1 MSEMYNTFGFGFLP
15 PDEQQKLIRKN
26 LITTGQIAE
35 RDGQTFYTG
44 AGDLRKSKA
53 EKMEQVALGGTSLG
67 EGDFAARKKWKA
79 GTIGSKDL
87 ANITR
92 QNVRVGGQVIETPES
107 AAKQFPPRGPVETP
121 INPNFVE
128 KILKVKGGTIQKNW
142 EKSGGFE
149 GMMANPAFTLGLA
162 IMQSSAQGKRLD
174 ESLLNNFVKAAGI
187 SDIYKQKLKDAG
199 EIIARPTEGEMGDIT
214 EYLKDQGYEGP
225 NWFERNMPE
234 WVQGRKGEQM
244 IRSHRR
250 AKELVAIESKK
261 IAGAMAKKGK
271 KVIMDDRIYRQ
282 AIANLTKRREIYFKG
297 KVPLISEGRI
307 FESER
312 DINAKATRQHG
323 GPVTRGKTYVVGEGG
338 PEYFLPKQSGKVL
351 SNDDSRIFAML
362 LASNPQLQNVSRT
375 RAEKILRNRFPEYF
389 E

>member
-15 PDEQQKLIRKN
+15 PDEQQKIIRKN

-35 RDGQTFYTG
+35 RDGQAFYTG

-53 EKMEQVALGGTSLG
+53 QKMEAAALGATTLG
-67 EGDFAARKKWKA
+67 EGDFAARKQWTA
-79 GTIGSKDL
+79 GKIGSKDL

-92 QNVRVGGQVIETPES
+92 QNVRVGGNVIETPES
-107 AAKQFPPRGPVETP
+107 AAKQFPPREVETP

-174 ESLLNNFVKAAGI
+174 EGLLNNFVKAAGI
-187 SDIYKQKLKDAG
+187 SDIYKKKLADAG
-199 EIIARPTEGEMGDIT
+199 EIIARPTEGEMTDIT
-214 EYLKDQGYEGP
+214 EYLKDQGYGGP
-225 NWFERNMPE
+225 SFIGKTFDKKLVRA
-234 WVQGRKGEQM
+234 
-244 IRSHRR
+244 HRR
-250 AKELVAIESKK
+250 AKELIAIESKK
-261 IAGAMAKKGK
+261 IAQSMKKKGK
-271 KVIMDDRIYRQ
+271 SVIMDDKIYRQ
-282 AIANLTKRREIYFKG
+282 AIKNLSDRKELYWKG
-297 KVPLISEGRI
+297 KIPLIRSGYVGDSEK
-307 FESER
+307 
-312 DINAKATRQHG
+312 DINVQATRQHG

>member
-15 PDEQQKLIRKN
+15 PDEQQKIIRKN

-53 EKMEQVALGGTSLG
+53 QKMEAAALGGTTLG
-67 EGDFAARKKWKA
+67 EGDFAARKKWTA

-107 AAKQFPPRGPVETP
+107 AAKQFPPREVETP

-174 ESLLNNFVKAAGI
+174 EGLLNNFVKAAGI
-187 SDIYKQKLKDAG
+187 SDIYKKKLADAG
-199 EIIARPTEGEMGDIT
+199 EIIARPTEGEMTDIT
-214 EYLKDQGYEGP
+214 EYLADQGYGKPGFVEKYLSG
-225 NWFERNMPE
+225 
-234 WVQGRKGEQM
+234 KGKKFK
-244 IRSHRR
+244 RSHRR
-250 AKELVAIESKK
+250 AKELIAIESQN
-261 IAGAMAKKGK
+261 IAKAMKRKGK
-271 KVIMDDRIYRQ
+271 TVIMDDRIYSL
-282 AIANLTKRREIYFKG
+282 AIANLRRDNKLVFMKNI
-297 KVPLISEGRI
+297 PLIR
-307 FESER
+307 
-312 DINAKATRQHG
+312 
-323 GPVTRGKTYVVGEGG
+323 
-338 PEYFLPKQSGKVL
+338 
-351 SNDDSRIFAML
+351 
-362 LASNPQLQNVSRT
+362 
-375 RAEKILRNRFPEYF
+375 
-389 E
+389 

>member
-53 EKMEQVALGGTSLG
+53 QKMEAAALGGTTLG
-67 EGDFAARKKWKA
+67 EGDFAARKKWTA
-79 GTIGSKDL
+79 GQIGSKDL

-107 AAKQFPPRGPVETP
+107 AAKQFPPREVETP

-174 ESLLNNFVKAAGI
+174 EGLLNNFVKAAGI

-199 EIIARPTEGEMGDIT
+199 EIIARPTEGEMTDIT
-214 EYLKDQGYEGP
+214 EYLKDQGYGGP
-225 NWFERNMPE
+225 SFIGKTFDKKLVRA
-234 WVQGRKGEQM
+234 
-244 IRSHRR
+244 HRR
-250 AKELVAIESKK
+250 AKELIAIESKK
-261 IAGAMAKKGK
+261 IAQSMKKKGK
-271 KVIMDDRIYRQ
+271 SVIMDDKIYRQ
-282 AIANLTKRREIYFKG
+282 AIKNLSDRKELYWKG
-297 KVPLISEGRI
+297 KIPLIRSGYVGDSEK
-307 FESER
+307 
-312 DINAKATRQHG
+312 DINVQATRQHG

>member
-53 EKMEQVALGGTSLG
+53 QKMEAAALGGTTLG
-67 EGDFAARKKWKA
+67 EGDFAARKKWTA
-79 GTIGSKDL
+79 GQIGSKDL

-174 ESLLNNFVKAAGI
+174 EGLLNNFVKAAGI

-199 EIIARPTEGEMGDIT
+199 EIIARPTEGEMTDIT
-214 EYLKDQGYEGP
+214 EYLKDQGYGGP
-225 NWFERNMPE
+225 SFIGKTFDKKLVRA
-234 WVQGRKGEQM
+234 
-244 IRSHRR
+244 HRR
-250 AKELVAIESKK
+250 AKELIAIESKK
-261 IAGAMAKKGK
+261 IAQSMKKGK
-271 KVIMDDRIYRQ
+271 SVIMDDKIYRQ
-282 AIANLTKRREIYFKG
+282 AIKNLSDRKELYWKG
-297 KVPLISEGRI
+297 KIPLIRSGYVGDSEK
-307 FESER
+307 
-312 DINAKATRQHG
+312 DINVQATRQHG

-351 SNDDSRIFAML
+351 SNDDSRIFSML

>member
-15 PDEQQKLIRKN
+15 PDERNKIIRKN
-26 LITTGQIAE
+26 LMTTGQIAE
-35 RDGQTFYTG
+35 RDGQAFYTG

-67 EGDFAARKKWKA
+67 EGDFAARKKWTS
-79 GTIGSKDL
+79 GQIGSKDL

-174 ESLLNNFVKAAGI
+174 EGLLNNFVKAAGI
-187 SDIYKQKLKDAG
+187 SDIYKKKLADAG
-199 EIIARPTEGEMGDIT
+199 EIIARPTEDEMTDIT
-214 EYLKDQGYEGP
+214 EYLKDQGYGGP
-225 NWFERNMPE
+225 SFIGKTFDKKLVRA
-234 WVQGRKGEQM
+234 
-244 IRSHRR
+244 HRR
-250 AKELVAIESKK
+250 AKELIAIESKK
-261 IAGAMAKKGK
+261 IAQSMAKKGK
-271 KVIMDDRIYRQ
+271 KVIMDDKIYRQ
-282 AIANLTKRREIYFKG
+282 AIKNLSDRKELYWKG
-297 KVPLISEGRI
+297 KIPLIRSGYVGDSEK
-307 FESER
+307 
-312 DINAKATRQHG
+312 DINVQATRQHG

>member
-1 MSEMYNTFGFGFLP
+1 MSEMFNVFGFGL
-15 PDEQQKLIRKN
+15 RKN
-26 LITTGQIAE
+26 EDRERIIKESMQQTGQITS

-44 AGDLRKSKA
+44 AGPKRKGKA
-53 EKMEQVALGGTSLG
+53 EQKVSLAEGGLEGESDMAIRNEMIAGNLSYEQAAQKLG
-67 EGDFAARKKWKA
+67 
-79 GTIGSKDL
+79 IP
-87 ANITR
+87 
-92 QNVRVGGQVIETPES
+92 VRVGSMSKGYDIRPQPET
-107 AAKQFPPRGPVETP
+107 KDFPREKAPP

-174 ESLLNNFVKAAGI
+174 EGLLNNFVKAAGI

-307 FESER
+307 FESKR

-351 SNDDSRIFAML
+351 SNDDSRIFSML

>member
-15 PDEQQKLIRKN
+15 PDEQQKIIRKN

-35 RDGQTFYTG
+35 RDGQAFYTG

-53 EKMEQVALGGTSLG
+53 QKMEAAALGGTTLG
-67 EGDFAARKKWKA
+67 EGDFAARKKWTA
-79 GTIGSKDL
+79 GQIGSKDL

-92 QNVRVGGQVIETPES
+92 QNVRVGGNVIETPES
-107 AAKQFPPRGPVETP
+107 AAKQFPPREVETP

-174 ESLLNNFVKAAGI
+174 EGLLNNFVKAAGI
-187 SDIYKQKLKDAG
+187 SDIYKKKLADAG
-199 EIIARPTEGEMGDIT
+199 EIIARPTEGEMTDIT
-214 EYLKDQGYEGP
+214 EYLKDQGYGGP
-225 NWFERNMPE
+225 SIIGKTFDKKLVRA
-234 WVQGRKGEQM
+234 
-244 IRSHRR
+244 HRR
-250 AKELVAIESKK
+250 AKELIAIESKK
-261 IAGAMAKKGK
+261 IAQSMKKKGK
-271 KVIMDDRIYRQ
+271 SVIMDDKIYRQ
-282 AIANLTKRREIYFKG
+282 AIKNLSDRKELYWKG
-297 KVPLISEGRI
+297 KIPLIRSGYVGDSEK
-307 FESER
+307 
-312 DINAKATRQHG
+312 DINVQATRQHG

>member
-15 PDEQQKLIRKN
+15 PDERNKIIRKN
-26 LITTGQIAE
+26 LMTTGQIAE
-35 RDGQTFYTG
+35 RDGQAFYTG

-67 EGDFAARKKWKA
+67 EGDFAARKKWTA
-79 GTIGSKDL
+79 GKIGSKDL

-92 QNVRVGGQVIETPES
+92 QNVRVGGNVIETPES
-107 AAKQFPPRGPVETP
+107 AAKQFPPREVETP

-174 ESLLNNFVKAAGI
+174 EGLLNNFVKAAGI
-187 SDIYKQKLKDAG
+187 SDVYKQKLKDAG
-199 EIIARPTEGEMGDIT
+199 EIIQRPSEADMVDIT
-214 EYLKDQGYEGP
+214 EYLKDQGYGGP
-225 NWFERNMPE
+225 SIIGKTFDKKLVRA
-234 WVQGRKGEQM
+234 
-244 IRSHRR
+244 HRR
-250 AKELVAIESKK
+250 AKELIAIESKK
-261 IAGAMAKKGK
+261 IAQSMKKKGK
-271 KVIMDDRIYRQ
+271 SVIMDDKIYRQ
-282 AIANLTKRREIYFKG
+282 AIKNLSDRKELYWKG
-297 KVPLISEGRI
+297 KIPLIRSGYVG
-307 FESER
+307 ESEY
-312 DINAKATRQHG
+312 DSIAKQIETKASG
-323 GPVTRGKTYVVGEGG
+323 GPVTRGKPYIVGEGG

>member
-15 PDEQQKLIRKN
+15 PDERNKIIRKN
-26 LITTGQIAE
+26 LMTTGQIAE
-35 RDGQTFYTG
+35 RDGQAFYTG

-67 EGDFAARKKWKA
+67 EGDFAARKKWTA
-79 GTIGSKDL
+79 GQIGSKDL

-174 ESLLNNFVKAAGI
+174 EGLLNNFVKAAGI
-187 SDIYKQKLKDAG
+187 SDIYKKKLADAG
-199 EIIARPTEGEMGDIT
+199 EIIARPTEGEMTDIT
-214 EYLKDQGYEGP
+214 EYLKDQGYGGP
-225 NWFERNMPE
+225 SFIGKTFDKKLVRA
-234 WVQGRKGEQM
+234 
-244 IRSHRR
+244 HRR
-250 AKELVAIESKK
+250 AKELIAIESKK
-261 IAGAMAKKGK
+261 IAQSMAKKGK
-271 KVIMDDRIYRQ
+271 KVIMDDKIYRQ
-282 AIANLTKRREIYFKG
+282 AIKNLSDRKELYWKG
-297 KVPLISEGRI
+297 KIPLIRSGYVGDSEK
-307 FESER
+307 
-312 DINAKATRQHG
+312 DINVQATRQHG

>member
-15 PDEQQKLIRKN
+15 PDERNKIIRKN
-26 LITTGQIAE
+26 LMTTGQIAE
-35 RDGQTFYTG
+35 RDGQAFYTG

-67 EGDFAARKKWKA
+67 EGDFAARKKWTS
-79 GTIGSKDL
+79 GQIGSKDL

-92 QNVRVGGQVIETPES
+92 QNVRVGGNVIETPES
-107 AAKQFPPRGPVETP
+107 AAKQFPPREVETP

-174 ESLLNNFVKAAGI
+174 EGLLNNFVKAAGI

-199 EIIARPTEGEMGDIT
+199 EIIARPTEGEMTDIT
-214 EYLKDQGYEGP
+214 EYLKDQGYGGP
-225 NWFERNMPE
+225 SFIGKTFDKKLVRA
-234 WVQGRKGEQM
+234 
-244 IRSHRR
+244 HRR
-250 AKELVAIESKK
+250 AKELIAIESKK
-261 IAGAMAKKGK
+261 IAQSMKKKGK
-271 KVIMDDRIYRQ
+271 SVIMDDKIYRQ
-282 AIANLTKRREIYFKG
+282 AIKNLSDRKELYWKG
-297 KVPLISEGRI
+297 KIPLIRSGYVGDSEK
-307 FESER
+307 
-312 DINAKATRQHG
+312 DINVQATRQHG